1 MKTSFLTVVWNLMR
15 SNEKKNFVFL
25 IILSSLLPLV
35 ESFGIGTVF
44 GFIDLTLNIENI
56 DESFIYK
63 KLQFYF
69 FINDKD
75 KVLFFGGILVIF
87 FLLMRNCFV
96 GLNLWLITKFGA
108 YLSANL
114 ARRLISGYLK
124 FSFSFFTK
132 NNSAILLR
140 NINSESQLLSTG
152 YLIPILSIFSS
163 ALVFLGVSIV
173 LIIYD
178 PFVTLLIMVFFSLAY
193 FLVYLFSKKK
203 FKIIGNKRLQAN
215 KDRFRLTNQTING
228 IKEIKILSNES
239 FFLKKCSKTFFDLAD
254 LSTKGTVFPQIPKL
268 VFELIL
274 FGGIVSAIT
283 FLLLKTENTNTTSW
297 IETMSLYLISAYRLM
312 PYLDGFFRAISKV
325 NLNLSAVNM
334 ISKHLLDAKQIML
347 KKKKNVKEIR
357 FNKNIIFKNVG
368 FHFNERNNQLLKK
381 LNFEIKHGQ
390 SFALVGSTGAGKSTI
405 VNLLLGLYEPIKG
418 TILIDDVK
426 LNQQNLR
433 SWQTKIG
440 YVPQDIYIIDDT
452 IKNNIAFGVDPES
465 IDSNKIIELSK
476 LVKLHD
482 FINNELPDNYETIL
496 GEKGIT
502 ISGGQK
508 QRLGIARALYHDP
521 EIIIFDEATNS
532 LDSITEKIVS
542 ETIYRL
548 SKKKTLVIITHNIS
562 SIKKCDMIN
571 ILDKGMIVAKG
582 DYKKL
587 MRTNKLFK
595 KISMRYN

>member
-1 MKTSFLTVVWNLMR
+1 MKSSFLTVVWNLMK
-15 SNEKKNFVFL
+15 SNEKKNFIFL
-25 IILSSLLPLV
+25 VVLSSLLPIV
-35 ESFGIGTVF
+35 EIFGIGTVF
-44 GFIDLTLNIENI
+44 AFIDLTLNIDNI

-69 FINDKD
+69 SINDRE
-75 KVLFFGGILVIF
+75 KVLFFGGILVII
-87 FLLMRNCFV
+87 FLFIRNYFV

-114 ARRLISGYLK
+114 ARRITSGYLK
-124 FSFSFFTK
+124 FPFSFFIK

-163 ALVFLGVSIV
+163 ALVFSGVSLV
-173 LIIYD
+173 LIVYD
-178 PFVTLLIMVFFSLAY
+178 PFVTILITMFFGFAY
-193 FLVYLFSKKK
+193 FAVYLFTKKK
-203 FKIIGNKRLQAN
+203 FKTIGDKRLQAN
-215 KDRFRLTNQTING
+215 KDRYRHTNQTING
-228 IKEIKILSNES
+228 IKEIKVLSNES

-254 LSTKGTVFPQIPKL
+254 LSIKGSVYPQIPKL
-268 VFELIL
+268 FFELIL
-274 FGGIVSAIT
+274 FGGIVGAIT
-283 FLLLKTENTNTTSW
+283 FLVLKNQNPNTTSW

-312 PYLDGFFRAISKV
+312 PYLDGFFRALSKV

-334 ISKHLLDAKQIML
+334 ISNHLLEAKQIIS
-347 KKKKNVKEIR
+347 KKKKTSKKIR
-357 FNKNIIFKNVG
+357 FNKNIIFKNVE
-368 FHFNERNNQLLKK
+368 FHFDERNSQLLKK
-381 LNFEIKHGQ
+381 LNFEIKRGQ
-390 SFALVGSTGAGKSTI
+390 SFALVGSTGVGKSTI
-405 VNLLLGLYEPIKG
+405 VNLLLGLYEPVKG
-418 TILIDDVK
+418 SILIDDIK
-426 LNQQNLR
+426 LNQQNIQ

-452 IKNNIAFGVDPES
+452 IQNNIAFGVDPEI
-465 IDSNKIIELSK
+465 IDSKKIIELSK

-482 FINNELPDNYETIL
+482 FINNDLPDNYKTII

-532 LDSITEKIVS
+532 LDSITEKLVS

-548 SKKKTLVIITHNIS
+548 SRKKTLVIITHNIN
-562 SIKKCDMIN
+562 SIKKCDVIN
-571 ILDKGMIVAKG
+571 ILDKGNIVAKG

-587 MRTNKLFK
+587 LKTNKLFK
-595 KISMRYN
+595 TISTRYN

>member
-1 MKTSFLTVVWNLMR
+1 M
-15 SNEKKNFVFL
+15 
-25 IILSSLLPLV
+25 
-35 ESFGIGTVF
+35 
-44 GFIDLTLNIENI
+44 
-56 DESFIYK
+56 
-63 KLQFYF
+63 
-69 FINDKD
+69 
-75 KVLFFGGILVIF
+75 
-87 FLLMRNCFV
+87 
-96 GLNLWLITKFGA
+96 
-108 YLSANL
+108 
-114 ARRLISGYLK
+114 
-124 FSFSFFTK
+124 
-132 NNSAILLR
+132 
-140 NINSESQLLSTG
+140 
-152 YLIPILSIFSS
+152 
-163 ALVFLGVSIV
+163 
-173 LIIYD
+173 
-178 PFVTLLIMVFFSLAY
+178 
-193 FLVYLFSKKK
+193 
-203 FKIIGNKRLQAN
+203 
-215 KDRFRLTNQTING
+215 
-228 IKEIKILSNES
+228 
-239 FFLKKCSKTFFDLAD
+239 
-254 LSTKGTVFPQIPKL
+254 
-268 VFELIL
+268 
-274 FGGIVSAIT
+274 
-283 FLLLKTENTNTTSW
+283 
-297 IETMSLYLISAYRLM
+297 
-312 PYLDGFFRAISKV
+312 
-325 NLNLSAVNM
+325 
-334 ISKHLLDAKQIML
+334 
-347 KKKKNVKEIR
+347 
-357 FNKNIIFKNVG
+357 
-368 FHFNERNNQLLKK
+368 
-381 LNFEIKHGQ
+381 
-390 SFALVGSTGAGKSTI
+390 VGSTGAGKSTI

-542 ETIYRL
+542 ETIYKL